1 VDKPKRYH
9 PLLVSL
15 HWLLALMIIA
25 MLVIGMFSLKWMPN
39 NPAKLLP
46 LGFHMATGILILI
59 LMVIRLVV
67 RLTTQKP
74 EPATA
79 GNRFLDLIGRLTHY
93 ALYFFAILMA
103 LSGFSTAI
111 QADLFNIVFRA
122 SGASLPVDFFVY
134 PVRYVHGY
142 VALIL
147 IALILLHFGAAMY
160 HQFLRKDNLLS
171 RMWFSRE

>member
-1 VDKPKRYH
+1 MDKPKRYH

-15 HWLLALMIIA
+15 HWLIALMIITS
-25 MLVIGMFSLKWMPN
+25 LIIGMFSLKWMPN

-46 LGFHMATGILILI
+46 LGFHMATGILILL
-59 LMVIRLVV
+59 LMLIRLAV
-67 RLTTQKP
+67 RLLTKKP

-79 GNRFLDLIGRLTHY
+79 GNRFLDIIGQLTHY

-103 LSGFSTAI
+103 LSGFTTAL

-122 SGASLPVDFFVY
+122 SGAPLPEDFFVY

-147 IALILLHFGAAMY
+147 IALIILHFGAAMY
-160 HQFLRKDNLLS
+160 HQFFRKDNLLS
-171 RMWFSRE
+171 RMWFGQQ